1 MTIGETIPRLRRERD
16 ITQEGLAEMLGIS
29 AQAVSGWECG
39 RTAPD
44 ISQLAPL
51 ANIFEVSADVILG
64 IDIDSKNKKIEE
76 LHKAA
81 FDTACTGDHAKSI
94 QMASDALREFPDS
107 HKLMAFY
114 ADEIYLY
121 NHMTPED
128 CREANE
134 KRAFGYLD
142 ILRTSPDNGIRN
154 EAIVTTV
161 LWYNRLGRKDEA
173 AELAKSLECPI
184 PSGELLCKIY
194 TGTKQ
199 FETVRDVTV
208 GNFIHAIGYNKDEL
222 LETKY
227 DDGTPVYSDDE
238 RLAIEEMS
246 IGMMKMYFPDG
257 DYYFHAQ
264 YMELSWRGM
273 AMIYAK
279 RLDRENTLRC
289 VKEAAEMAI
298 HFDTYKAGVKHTSPL
313 VRGMEA
319 DGRWWHDQH
328 NRTHDLIE
336 RLSMDDYAFLRDDD
350 EMKAILEKLGK
361 YAE

>member
-1 MTIGETIPRLRRERD
+1 MTIGETIRKLRRERD

-51 ANIFEVSADVILG
+51 ASVFEVSADVILG
-64 IDIDSKNKKIEE
+64 IDIDNKNKKIEE

-81 FDTACTGDHAKSI
+81 FDTACTGDHAEAI
-94 QMASDALREFPDS
+94 RMAEEALREFPDS

-121 NHMTPED
+121 NHMTPEENRD
-128 CREANE
+128 ANE

-142 ILRTSPDNGIRN
+142 ILRTSPDNSIRN
-154 EAIVTTV
+154 EAIVTTC

-173 AELAKSLECPI
+173 EALAKSLEC
-184 PSGELLCKIY
+184 SFSASDLLSRIH

-199 FETVRDVTV
+199 FETERDLMT
-208 GNFIHAIGYNKDEL
+208 GNFIHALGYNKDRI

-238 RLAIEEMS
+238 RLAIEEMC
-246 IGMMKMYFPDG
+246 INMLKMYFPDG
-257 DYYFHAQ
+257 DYYFYAQ
-264 YMELSWRGM
+264 YIEIAWCGI

-279 RLDRENTLRC
+279 RKDRENTLRC

-298 HFDTYKAGVKHTSPL
+298 HFDTYEVGTIHTSPL

-319 DGRWWHDQH
+319 DGIWWHDSH
-328 NRTHDLIE
+328 NRSHALIE
-336 RLSMDDYAFLRDDD
+336 RFGRDDYSFLSSDE
-350 EMKAILEKLGK
+350 EMKAVIENLKK
-361 YAE
+361 YAK

>member
-1 MTIGETIPRLRRERD
+1 MTIGETIRKLRRERD
-16 ITQEGLAEMLGIS
+16 ITQEGLADMLGIS

-64 IDIDSKNKKIEE
+64 IDIDSKNKRIEE

-81 FDTACTGDHAKSI
+81 YDTACTGDHTKSI
-94 QMASDALREFPDS
+94 QMAEDALREFPDS

-114 ADEIYLY
+114 VDEIYLY
-121 NHMTPED
+121 NHMTPEN
-128 CREANE
+128 CRESNE

-173 AELAKSLECPI
+173 AELAKSLE
-184 PSGELLCKIY
+184 SSFTSWELLAKIF

-199 FETVRDVTV
+199 FEMIRDINI
-208 GNFIHAIGYNKDEL
+208 GNFIRAAGYQKDEL

-238 RLAIEEMS
+238 RLQIEQMS
-246 IGMMKMYFPDG
+246 INMMKMYFPDR

-264 YMELSWRGM
+264 YMEISWCGM

-279 RLDRENTLRC
+279 RLDRENTIRC
-289 VKEAAEMAI
+289 VKEAAELAI
-298 HFDTYKAGVKHTSPL
+298 HFDTYEAGTKHTSPL

-319 DGRWWHDQH
+319 DGRWWHDTH
-328 NRTHDLIE
+328 NRSYDLIE
-336 RLSMDDYAFLRDDD
+336 RLNMDDYAFLKDDA
-350 EMKAILEKLGK
+350 EMKAVLEKL
-361 YAE
+361 AEFAK